1 MQPGI
6 QELHNRSELPEATR
20 CVKGSSHI
28 RWALLR
34 SASKNTQEAF
44 YQRSAATRGA
54 AYVWMPPYEIHL
66 VYYLSRSNM

>member
-54 AYVWMPPYEIHL
+54 AYV
-66 VYYLSRSNM
+66 